1 MSAVQSLAL
10 AGELTIQ
17 TAAERKAALVEALD
31 HAEQAGATGLDLDL
45 AEVTELDTA
54 GLQLLLMLQ
63 REAAHRG
70 CRVRLAAMSQTVT
83 DVLAIAHL
91 DASLDRRLAAVA
103 ADRTTDSRESTS

>member
-1 MSAVQSLAL
+1 VSAVQSLAL

-17 TAAERKAALVEALD
+17 TAAERKITLVEALE

-91 DASLDRRLAAVA
+91 DAGLDRRVA
-103 ADRTTDSRESTS
+103 SVVADRTIDPRESAS